1 MDLLVSVFYRF
12 YNFSIKLNNL
22 LGIWISMFTL
32 FAAIKIRKKIIQAN
46 EKKDL
51 FKNIDQLIQTLEGY
65 ILLFERENLSN
76 QSLKEL
82 DTYLRQLLA
91 NYSFTRMNIKL
102 SIKKS
107 IKLLTQ
113 KPINYKKL
121 KNSIIKISAY
131 YKKETQ
137 YENSKF

>member
-22 LGIWISMFTL
+22 LGFWISMFTL

>member
-1 MDLLVSVFYRF
+1 MDLLVSVFYMF

-22 LGIWISMFTL
+22 LGFWISIFTL

-51 FKNIDQLIQTLEGY
+51 FKNIEQLIQTLEGY
-65 ILLFERENLSN
+65 ILLFERENISN

-91 NYSFTRMNIKL
+91 NYSFTSANIKL
-102 SIKKS
+102 SIKNS

-113 KPINYKKL
+113 KPLNYKKV
-121 KNSIIKISAY
+121 KSNIIKICAY

>member
-22 LGIWISMFTL
+22 LGFWISIFTL